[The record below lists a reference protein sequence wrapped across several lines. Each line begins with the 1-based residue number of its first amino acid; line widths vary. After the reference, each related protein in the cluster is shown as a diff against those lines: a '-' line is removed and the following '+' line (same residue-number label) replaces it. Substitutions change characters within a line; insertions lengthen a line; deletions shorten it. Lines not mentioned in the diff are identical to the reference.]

1 VKKNRI
7 GFLGCGLI
15 GRSMV
20 DWLLEQ
26 NAYHISFVQDPACN
40 MDKPPFPIAKEQ
52 DEHLVAQSDLVVEAA
67 TADVLKAN
75 TSVILQHCDLMPF
88 SVTAF
93 ADAAFDKEVRA
104 LCEKYG
110 THIYLPHGAI
120 LGVDGIFDGRKIW
133 TKVTMETVKNP
144 KSLGR
149 ADLERTLVY
158 EGTTREIC
166 KEYPRNV
173 NVHASVALAG
183 IGFDKTIS
191 RIISDPA
198 VETNSHTIHVE
209 GEGMIF
215 DISISSI
222 AHGGITGR
230 YTPFSA
236 CGSLARVLEASE
248 QPFTFV

>member
-1 VKKNRI
+1 
-7 GFLGCGLI
+7 
-15 GRSMV
+15 MV
-20 DWLLEQ
+20 DWLLERG
-26 NAYHISFVQDPACN
+26 AYHISFVQDPFYN
-40 MDKPPFPIAKEQ
+40 QEKLPFPLVREQ
-52 DEHLVAQSDLVVEAA
+52 DERLVAQSDLVVEAA
-67 TADVLKAN
+67 TADVLKTN
-75 TSVILQHCDLMPF
+75 TPVILQHCDLMPF

-93 ADAAFDKEVRA
+93 ADAAFEKEVRA
-104 LCEKYG
+104 LCGEHG
-110 THIYLPHGAI
+110 THVYFPHGAI
-120 LGVDGIFDGRKIW
+120 LGVDGIFDGRKMW
-133 TKVTMETVKNP
+133 TKVTLETIKHP

-149 ADLERTLVY
+149 ADMERTLVY

-198 VETNSHTIHVE
+198 VDANSHYIHVE
-209 GEGMIF
+209 GEGMVF
-215 DISISSI
+215 GISISSI

-236 CGSLARVLEASE
+236 CGSLARVLEASAG
-248 QPFTFV
+248 PFIFV